1 MTLDQTTF
9 DAMLKDHY
17 ADGMV
22 EQIGYSD
29 NPALALFRKS
39 MGSRSVG
46 GRKWI
51 QPVGTRIVNR
61 GSSTFAIANAATS
74 NESRHDA
81 FEPTRAKH
89 YRVAR
94 IDNETIEATAGGD
107 IDAFEPALDE
117 TEKAIEAE
125 SNWANFRIYRS
136 RGGAIGR
143 MTNTAFATTVMTMD
157 DPASLWAISDGD
169 VVRLSAND
177 GTTGALKAGSL
188 TVASIQHAQ
197 SGGVATITYTAQ
209 IGTGITGPAANDYVF
224 LEGDFGLAPAGFA
237 DYVPDTDA
245 AAATTLFGFDRSV
258 NNMMGGQR
266 VNAQGSTVS
275 EAIIDMVTAYVN
287 GNNGKKKGG
296 RVVLFMHTFTF
307 GTLSK
312 QTEGKWVMMSSVNYN
327 GAKNATLG
335 IEAFQI
341 RQAGI
346 EVNIVV
352 DRMCPTT
359 RMYMCDVDSWTMFHA
374 GSFPAFL
381 TKKHGNI
388 LKVSENADAWECRVG
403 GYLNYVTKKPFA
415 NVVAIL
421 A

>member
-1 MTLDQTTF
+1 MTLDTTTY

-22 EQIGYSD
+22 EQIGYCD

-39 MGSRSVG
+39 MGQRSVG
-46 GRKWI
+46 GRKWV

-61 GSSTFAIANAATS
+61 GSSTFSVANSATS

-94 IDNETIEATAGGD
+94 IDNETIEATAD
-107 IDAFEPALDE
+107 NIDAFEPALEE

-125 SNWANFRIYRS
+125 ANWANFRIYRS

-143 MTNTAFATTVMTMD
+143 MTNTNFAIAAMSVD
-157 DPASLWAISDGD
+157 DPAALWAVSDGD
-169 VVRLSAND
+169 VIRLASTD
-177 GTTGALKAGSL
+177 GTSGAVKAGQL
-188 TVASIQHAQ
+188 IVASIQHAQ
-197 SGGVATITYTAQ
+197 PGGTATITMTTTIVANVGTAA
-209 IGTGITGPAANDYVF
+209 TNDYIF
-224 LEGDFGLAPAGFA
+224 LDGDFGLAPAGFA
-237 DYVPDTDA
+237 DYIPDTDV

-258 NNMMGGQR
+258 NNMLGGQR
-266 VNAQGSTVS
+266 VIATGGTVG

-312 QTEGKWVMMSSVNYN
+312 QTEGKWVMMSSVNYT

-335 IEAFQI
+335 VEAFQI

-352 DRMCPTT
+352 DRMCPVA
-359 RMYMCDVDSWTMFHA
+359 RMYMVDVDSWTMFHA
-374 GSFPAFL
+374 GSFPSFL

-388 LKVSENADAWECRVG
+388 LKPSETADAWECRVG